1 MPRPYSLSAIQAG
14 ITRLADKGGA
24 SPSALYDLI
33 DGYVTAAR
41 KVRPRPGTKRVAS
54 VPGTMGLSLLKGVKQ
69 VFAAAPVAVPAGYK
83 LNILTHLTNPAAKLV
98 SIEFA
103 EPFMGAL
110 YVIAR
115 WDVDP
120 PGYYRDYWLVDNIDW
135 KANTGYQLG
144 DLVSPPGVSGLYFRA
159 VRRNPADKV
168 WVADTPRVLNEYVE
182 PTTFNGF
189 KYKAVIVTGTAPKS
203 GAVEPEWPAAE
214 GARVY
219 EDSDLAP
226 VVTFVPPN
234 QVVPGTGGVV
244 TPPGNGGRY
253 DNGPGVRREQ

>member
-24 SPSALYDLI
+24 SPVALYDLV
-33 DGYVTAAR
+33 DGFVTAAR
-41 KVRPRPGTKRVAS
+41 KVRPRPGSKSVAS
-54 VPGTMGLSLLKGVKQ
+54 IPGTLGLSLLKGVLQ
-69 VFAAAPVAVPAGYK
+69 VFADTPVAVPAGYK
-83 LNILTHLTNPAAKLV
+83 LNILTHLTNPAARLE

-120 PGYYRDYWLVDNIDW
+120 AGYYRDYWLVDNEDW
-135 KANTGYQLG
+135 KPSTGYQLG
-144 DLVSPPGVSGLYFRA
+144 DVVSPPGASGLYFRA

-168 WVADTPRVLNEYVE
+168 WVGDTPRTLNEYVE

-189 KYKAVIVTGTAPKS
+189 KYKAVAVTGTAPKS
-203 GAVEPEWPAAE
+203 GSTEPTWPTAE
-214 GARVY
+214 GGRVY

-226 VVTFVPPN
+226 VENSAPPT
-234 QVVPGTGGVV
+234 QTVPGTGGIV
-244 TPPGNGGRY
+244 TPPSVGDRY
-253 DNGPGVRREQ
+253 DRIPSSER